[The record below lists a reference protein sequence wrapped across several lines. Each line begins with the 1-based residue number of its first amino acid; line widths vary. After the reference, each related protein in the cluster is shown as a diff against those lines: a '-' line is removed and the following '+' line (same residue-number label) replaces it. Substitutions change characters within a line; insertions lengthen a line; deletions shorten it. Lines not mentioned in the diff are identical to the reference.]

1 MKYWLSHRWSQEM
14 LKYNRMIYNFLPLK
28 INVQRES
35 TDLWT
40 LQKIIYK
47 LIYAISLLKNIP
59 RKQYFSFYGTL
70 NASIH
75 VFKDRLLKYVFLLCH
90 VLSCFESQGVR
101 REMESCS
108 NLNFF
113 YVQDL
118 NVEELSPHHGQIFNF
133 TS

>member
-1 MKYWLSHRWSQEM
+1 MKYWLSYRWSQET
-14 LKYNRMIYNFLPLK
+14 LKYNRMIYDFLSLK

-35 TDLWT
+35 SDLWT
-40 LQKIIYK
+40 IPKNYLLAHLYYIT
-47 LIYAISLLKNIP
+47 LKNIP
-59 RKQYFSFYGTL
+59 HKQYFSFYGTL

-101 REMESCS
+101 REMKSCS

-113 YVQDL
+113 MFKDL
-118 NVEELSPHHGQIFNF
+118 NFEELSPHHGQIFNF
-133 TS
+133 TG

>member
-1 MKYWLSHRWSQEM
+1 MY
-14 LKYNRMIYNFLPLK
+14 I
-28 INVQRES
+28 
-35 TDLWT
+35 
-40 LQKIIYK
+40 
-47 LIYAISLLKNIP
+47 ALKNIP
-59 RKQYFSFYGTL
+59 HKQYFSFYGTL

-101 REMESCS
+101 REMKSCS

-113 YVQDL
+113 MFKDL

-133 TS
+133 IG